1 MYLYL
6 SITHTQETGRKY
18 IHILSMLD
26 GGITDDFFSKFATF
40 NFFVFPKLYTMKEKW
55 KWKSLSHVRLFATP
69 ELSRPEHWSR

>member
-40 NFFVFPKLYTMKEKW
+40 NFFVFPKLYTMKEK
-55 KWKSLSHVRLFATP
+55 
-69 ELSRPEHWSR
+69 